1 MISKLSKF
9 YFNSLYPKLCCS
21 VPDFFHSCIN
31 HKMSRAESIIQTNK
45 NGFSKPMLASCA
57 WMPLCKSS
65 RNLSNIWA
73 RTLKI
78 HHLIK
83 NRYGMKVSGTKGKLL
98 GNLELK
104 QCASCFR
111 VDGNFCHA
119 VKFTKNYGIFW
130 SCKVMENYCLN
141 PPKAIGFILGTK
153 VSQSTSFYLDIIW
166 DNVLFNNFEN
176 PQLRCLFNVAIFYRL
191 SFIYYIYWQFA
202 FYCSNLKIVPLYI
215 CWRLATFCPC

>member
-1 MISKLSKF
+1 MRYNNSKTCFRDFYEFRSYVGTSEFIWECDQNPTTLIIYVIRYKEIPSTLEMISKLSKF

-21 VPDFFHSCIN
+21 VPDFFHSSIN

-45 NGFSKPMLASCA
+45 NGFSKPMLACA

-78 HHLIK
+78 HPIK
-83 NRYGMKVSGTKGKLL
+83 NRDGMKVSGTKGKLL

-141 PPKAIGFILGTK
+141 P
-153 VSQSTSFYLDIIW
+153 
-166 DNVLFNNFEN
+166 
-176 PQLRCLFNVAIFYRL
+176 
-191 SFIYYIYWQFA
+191 
-202 FYCSNLKIVPLYI
+202 LKP
-215 CWRLATFCPC
+215 

>member
-1 MISKLSKF
+1 MISKIVQIVFQLIVSKT
-9 YFNSLYPKLCCS
+9 LCCS
-21 VPDFFHSCIN
+21 VPDFFHSSIN

-45 NGFSKPMLASCA
+45 NGFSKPMLAVACA

-65 RNLSNIWA
+65 RNLSNIWE

-78 HHLIK
+78 HLIK
-83 NRYGMKVSGTKGKLL
+83 NRDGMKVSGTKGKLL

-104 QCASCFR
+104 QCASCFK

-141 PPKAIGFILGTK
+141 P
-153 VSQSTSFYLDIIW
+153 
-166 DNVLFNNFEN
+166 
-176 PQLRCLFNVAIFYRL
+176 
-191 SFIYYIYWQFA
+191 
-202 FYCSNLKIVPLYI
+202 LKP
-215 CWRLATFCPC
+215 